1 MRFYK
6 NFSISYLFQTALMM
20 RSTLP
25 SDQEII
31 NNLNQNSITRRK
43 AEEQLFNQ
51 YSYFIREGKIKYSIS
66 EDDSF
71 NAYADAVLSAI
82 QAIRNLSFEGRS
94 SLKTYIYQIFHN
106 KCVDVLRKM
115 SSNKDKVH
123 QTVSITDKLSEL
135 SDEAKSVIEQMT
147 ERSDWDLLKQKLSQL
162 RDSCRQLL
170 SLSADGFTDKE
181 ISLTLAY
188 KTADVVKTSRLRCL
202 EKLRQMYKVR

>member
-1 MRFYK
+1 
-6 NFSISYLFQTALMM
+6 MM

-188 KTADVVKTSRLRCL
+188 
-202 EKLRQMYKVR
+202 